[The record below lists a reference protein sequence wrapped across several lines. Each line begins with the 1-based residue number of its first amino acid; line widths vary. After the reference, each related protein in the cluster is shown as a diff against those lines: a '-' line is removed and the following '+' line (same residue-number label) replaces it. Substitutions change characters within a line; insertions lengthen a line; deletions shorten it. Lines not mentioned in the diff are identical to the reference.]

1 MIDYLNPHH
10 VYPDAQNQPDL
21 NLHLPREVSNLEIKE
36 ARIENAR
43 IGTIGYVGAGKVGPN
58 IYDLHFIDTLNQAMN
73 EAVKKFGISVEEI
86 ETGWNYFTDCLCSTQ
101 NEWFYFDDYKKI
113 RKAKHLSLHSKK
125 FRTRKKWANWL
136 QRRYEL

>member
-1 MIDYLNPHH
+1 MIDYLNQHH
-10 VYPDAQNQPDL
+10 VYPDTQAQTDL
-21 NLHLPREVSNLEIKE
+21 NLHLPREVSNVEIKE

-73 EAVKKFGISVEEI
+73 EAMVRLGSIVLN
-86 ETGWNYFTDCLCSTQ
+86 TG
-101 NEWFYFDDYKKI
+101 NEFKELAKRMRPLQGSCYG
-113 RKAKHLSLHSKK
+113 RKPEQYSRAHYLSLHSKK

-136 QRRYEL
+136 QRRYES